1 LTRGDQVVIFSIS
14 DKSKELLGLAKY
26 VRSKKSSIVLIT
38 NHPSSPLAE
47 YADHLIAARS
57 ETPSFMDSYAS
68 VFGIINAL
76 TLEIVKKDR
85 IRVTERY
92 KQIQKLRTDFAK

>member
-1 LTRGDQVVIFSIS
+1 
-14 DKSKELLGLAKY
+14 
-26 VRSKKSSIVLIT
+26 
-38 NHPSSPLAE
+38 
-47 YADHLIAARS
+47 
-57 ETPSFMDSYAS
+57 MDSYAS